1 MGRGRLR
8 PSLPHWM
15 VEDRWGHTHLENG
28 FHFDDCEPVHVNS
41 IEYKVEWK
49 NASLE
54 SLQGKTVR
62 LYILVQDADLYGFR
76 FK

>member
-1 MGRGRLR
+1 MQ
-8 PSLPHWM
+8 
-15 VEDRWGHTHLENG
+15 VD
-28 FHFDDCEPVHVNS
+28 S
-41 IEYKVEWK
+41 IEHDVKFK

-62 LYILVQDADLYGFR
+62 LYIRAQDAELFGFR